1 LTEVIAQL
9 AGSDAILVVRSI
21 GAPPPRDQSER
32 DGYGIVGMRER
43 AAAVGG
49 EFAAGPTADG
59 WRVTCRVPEAAP

>member
-32 DGYGIVGMRER
+32 DRYGIVGMRER